1 MQATRTDAA
10 EIELSYHRYGSALVL
25 FAAALTGDRSRAQD
39 AVHQVFL
46 ELLESGSRSLPTN
59 CAKFERRFP
68 DS

>member
-10 EIELSYHRYGSALVL
+10 EIELSYSRYGPALLL
-25 FAAALTGDRSRAQD
+25 FAASLAGERSRAQD
-39 AVHQVFL
+39 VVHQVFL
-46 ELLESGSRSLPTN
+46 KLLESGSRSLSTN